1 MAKVII
7 TDDQAAIG
15 ATYEWWYVLLTGLT
29 IGVLYVGLS
38 ALISHFVIDPLYC
51 KATLNSGVCSNS
63 ESIGGNIATIL
74 SAVVAL
80 ALFVRLRVFRP
91 IVIVVAA
98 AMLLWGL
105 SSWTAGLGAI
115 EIVVS
120 SAILYGLCYILI
132 SWICRYKNTLPVLIA
147 VALIVAGSRFI
158 GLS

>member
-7 TDDQAAIG
+7 NDDQAAV
-15 ATYEWWYVLLTGLT
+15 ASTYEWWYVLLTGVT

-51 KATLNSGVCSNS
+51 KATLNSTVCINS

-74 SAVVAL
+74 SALVAL

-91 IVIVVAA
+91 IVIVIAGA
-98 AMLLWGL
+98 ILLWGL
-105 SSWTAGLGAI
+105 SSWTAGLSAI
-115 EIVVS
+115 EIVAS
-120 SAILYGLCYILI
+120 SAILYGLCYILM
-132 SWICRYKNTLPVLIA
+132 SWICRYQRTALVLVA